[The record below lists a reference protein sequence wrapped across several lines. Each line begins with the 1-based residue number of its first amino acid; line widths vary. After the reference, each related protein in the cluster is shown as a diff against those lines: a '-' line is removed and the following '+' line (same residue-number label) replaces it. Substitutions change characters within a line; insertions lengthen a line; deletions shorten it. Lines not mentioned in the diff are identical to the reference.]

1 MEQATHFLKRF
12 QQAATL
18 AEKQAITNEYKAFYE
33 TLSPAQQRQ
42 ADEVMQELKVGIRQK
57 LDDLEPLM
65 AKATALLNRSVTPV

>member
-12 QQAATL
+12 EEAATL

-33 TLSPAQQRQ
+33 TLSPVQQRQ
-42 ADEVMQELKVGIRQK
+42 ADGVMQELKVGIRQK

-65 AKATALLNRSVTPV
+65 MQAVALLNRSVTPA